1 MNKLAVITGS
11 SRGIGFEIA
20 KIFGENG
27 YDLVINSETDL
38 VFKAEKELKGLGYNV
53 TAIKADLSTREG
65 ADDFFKRT
73 MDHGGD
79 LDSVVINAGFG
90 VGGAFLETEIER
102 EIQMMNLNMVYLTY
116 LTKRFLTEMNRRES
130 GKLLLTSSV
139 AGEMPGPYYAVY
151 AATKAFVQ
159 SFAEAIRYEMNE
171 LGTGITI
178 TALQPGA
185 TDTNF
190 FARAGMENTNAG
202 KGDKDDPRK
211 VAEAGFEA
219 MMNGDDHVVVG
230 MKNKVMMAAGR
241 IMPQTAQAK
250 AQGQLTKPDSLQQ

>member
-1 MNKLAVITGS
+1 MKKLAVITGS
-11 SRGIGFEIA
+11 SRGIGFELA
-20 KIFGENG
+20 RVFGENG
-27 YDLVINSETDL
+27 FDLVINSETDI
-38 VFKAEKELKGLGYNV
+38 VFDAEKKLKSLGYNV
-53 TAIKADLSTREG
+53 TAVKADLSTREG
-65 ADDFFKRT
+65 ADEFFERT
-73 MDHGGD
+73 MGLGGD
-79 LDSVVINAGFG
+79 LHSVVINAGFG
-90 VGGAFLETEIER
+90 VGGTFLETDIER

-116 LTKRFLTEMNRRES
+116 LSKKFLKEMNQRGS

-171 LGTGITI
+171 LGTGITV

-190 FARAGMENTNAG
+190 FKRAGMENTNAG
-202 KGDKDDPRK
+202 EGDKDDPRK
-211 VAEAGFEA
+211 VALAGYEAL
-219 MMNGDDHVVVG
+219 MNGDDHVVVG
-230 MKNKVMMAAGR
+230 MKNKIMTTAGK

-250 AQGQLTKPDSLQQ
+250 AQGQLAKPDSLQQ

>member
-11 SRGIGFEIA
+11 SRGIGFELA
-20 KIFGENG
+20 KVFGKNG
-27 YDLVINSETDL
+27 FDLVINSETDI
-38 VFKAEKELKGLGYNV
+38 VFEAEKELKGLGYKV

-65 ADDFFKRT
+65 ADDFFEKT
-73 MDHGGD
+73 LALGGD
-79 LDSVVINAGFG
+79 LNSVVINAGFG
-90 VGGAFLETEIER
+90 VGGAFLETDIER
-102 EIQMMNLNMVYLTY
+102 EIQMMNLNMIYLTY
-116 LTKRFLTEMNRRES
+116 LSKKFLQVFNQRGD

-151 AATKAFVQ
+151 AATKAYVQ
-159 SFAEAIRYEMNE
+159 SFAEAIRFELNE
-171 LGTGITI
+171 LGTNITV

-190 FARAGMENTNAG
+190 FARAGMENTVAG
-202 KGDKDDPRK
+202 QGDKDDPQI

-219 MMNGDDHVVVG
+219 LMNGEDHVVVG
-230 MKNKVMMAAGR
+230 MKNKLMTTAGK

-250 AQGQLTKPDSLQQ
+250 AHGQLAKPDSLQQ